1 MELLSDFDVY
11 FDTAFTLHE
20 IDEKLF
26 KKILLSHGED
36 KILFATDCPWR
47 DIKEDVETF
56 KSYNLPK
63 ETEDKILY
71 KNALKLL
78 GI

>member
-1 MELLSDFDVY
+1 ML

-20 IDEKLF
+20 IDKDLF
-26 KKILLSHGED
+26 VDIVNKHGSD

-47 DIKEDVETF
+47 DIKTDLEILSSFGLKQDDLD
-56 KSYNLPK
+56 N
-63 ETEDKILY
+63 ILY

-78 GI
+78 NL

>member
-1 MELLSDFDVY
+1 M
-11 FDTAFTLHE
+11 A
-20 IDEKLF
+20 
-26 KKILLSHGED
+26 D
-36 KILFATDCPWR
+36 KIN
-47 DIKEDVETF
+47 ISHSV
-56 KSYNLPK
+56 K